1 MAGSLTIRYILR
13 GLLFWPEK
21 SDHPDSLM
29 LDGFQLELGL
39 IDTYFDAKKRLDE
52 DGWNVL
58 TATLTAKDVYEHD
71 LPKLDEVVERV
82 CWLLSFAGGALI
94 AVNVKQID
102 GGPASLPWKHISAL
116 GEIKKPFIPP
126 IDLCEPGTAR
136 HWVQSSYGPY
146 VAVEGEYRLRAVIHL
161 LSLADAEHNLTI
173 QALLVAN
180 TLEVLRYNF
189 KKNVLKSKNTFKHT
203 FVEMV
208 HELKITHGWNPDA
221 ITAFRNKIVHEADIE
236 GSSANEQHAR
246 IMEAL
251 HFCHVIVLALL
262 EWDKAGGIYFP
273 VISHRSPRKFVR

>member
-1 MAGSLTIRYILR
+1 MAGSLTVKYSLR
-13 GLLFWPEK
+13 GLLFWPENGAQ
-21 SDHPDSLM
+21 PDLLV
-29 LDGFQLELGL
+29 LDGFQFELALLGTFSE
-39 IDTYFDAKKRLDE
+39 IRIHLDKM
-52 DGWNVL
+52 GWNIL
-58 TATLTAKDVYEHD
+58 TATLTAKGVNEED
-71 LPKLDEVVERV
+71 LAKIDEVVERV

-102 GGPASLPWKHISAL
+102 GGPAFLPWKHISAL
-116 GEIKKPFIPP
+116 SEIKKPFIPP

-236 GSSANEQHAR
+236 GS
-246 IMEAL
+246 
-251 HFCHVIVLALL
+251 
-262 EWDKAGGIYFP
+262 
-273 VISHRSPRKFVR
+273 